1 MADIVKSPA
10 IGRDVCLD
18 LRLSPTEPACR
29 RWDQGGEQAQQAC
42 FAAAVGAGQQESP
55 TRRQAQRKP
64 GEYKTLAP
72 SASDVFGNQLGL
84 GLPSQLAPGREERV
98 ERQVGVCHPNGGLE
112 AKKRLRW
119 GKPEPRGHG
128 RYFRPCTRFG
138 GQTCKGEP
146 YAYHM
151 GSRLGLPFEK
161 IMTFR

>member
-10 IGRDVCLD
+10 ICRDVRLD
-18 LRLSPTEPACR
+18 LRLSPTEPAGR
-29 RWDQGGEQAQQAC
+29 RWDQSGEQPQQAR
-42 FAAAVGAGQQESP
+42 FAAAVGAGQQESS
-55 TRRQAQRKP
+55 TCRQAQRKP
-64 GEYKTLAP
+64 GEYETLAP
-72 SASDVFGNQLGL
+72 PASDGFGNHLGL
-84 GLPSQLAPGREERV
+84 GLPSQLSPGGEARV
-98 ERQVGVCHPNGGLE
+98 ERRVRVCHANGGLE